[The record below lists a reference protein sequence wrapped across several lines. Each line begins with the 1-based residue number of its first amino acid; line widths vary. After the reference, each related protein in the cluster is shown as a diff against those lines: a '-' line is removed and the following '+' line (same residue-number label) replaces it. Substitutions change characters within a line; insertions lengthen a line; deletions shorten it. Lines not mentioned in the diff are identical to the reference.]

1 LIEACS
7 YPNSD
12 FRIFGKPKSRPFRR
26 MGVALTYGTEDVI
39 DLVEKAKII
48 AQKIKVK

>member
-1 LIEACS
+1 
-7 YPNSD
+7 
-12 FRIFGKPKSRPFRR
+12 

-48 AQKIKVK
+48 AQKINVK